1 MSSIDGDAT
10 VIDAEVVSSHAS
22 HDEDQSQVLLSLE
35 EMIKTHINSIDRMQN
50 ELKEARQMFEDG
62 FINDPTFREIAQKA
76 KEAADLKSQT
86 RQQLLKQPS
95 VATLHSKIKNLS
107 ADVKERKAAL
117 SDYLLEYQR
126 LAQANEIE
134 GYDGEIR
141 EIINQARLI
150 KRFSKKK

>member
-76 KEAADLKSQT
+76 KEAAEISIKDPMKKA
-86 RQQLLKQPS
+86 RVDAFFAEMEKILL
-95 VATLHSKIKNLS
+95 
-107 ADVKERKAAL
+107 
-117 SDYLLEYQR
+117 
-126 LAQANEIE
+126 
-134 GYDGEIR
+134 
-141 EIINQARLI
+141 
-150 KRFSKKK
+150 